1 MMISPLCVIEPQAKL
16 GNNVTVEPF
25 TKIYGDVEIGDDCW
39 IGPNVTIFD
48 GARIGKG
55 VKIFPGA
62 VISGIPQD
70 LKYKGE
76 KTTTIIGDYTTIREC
91 VTINK
96 GTAANWETKVGSHTL
111 LMAYSH
117 VAHDC
122 IVGNHCILAN
132 SATLAGHIT
141 VHDYAI
147 IGGLCAIH
155 QFVTIGAHTLI
166 SGGSLV
172 RKDVPPYTRAARE
185 PLAYV
190 GINSI
195 GLRRRSFPVDA
206 IKIIQDSY
214 RILFASGLSVSDAIQ
229 EIESEI
235 PGSEYKDQ
243 ILIFIK
249 TSKRGLMKGYM
260 GKDPDEE

>member
-1 MMISPLCVIEPQAKL
+1 MA
-16 GNNVTVEPF
+16 NAA
-25 TKIYGDVEIGDDCW
+25 
-39 IGPNVTIFD
+39 TI
-48 GARIGKG
+48 
-55 VKIFPGA
+55 
-62 VISGIPQD
+62 
-70 LKYKGE
+70 
-76 KTTTIIGDYTTIREC
+76 
-91 VTINK
+91 
-96 GTAANWETKVGSHTL
+96 
-111 LMAYSH
+111 
-117 VAHDC
+117 
-122 IVGNHCILAN
+122 
-132 SATLAGHIT
+132 AGHIT

-195 GLRRRSFPVDA
+195 GLRRRSFPIEA

-214 RILFASGLSVSDAIQ
+214 RILFASGLSVSEAIQ

-235 PGSEYKDQ
+235 PSSEYKNQ

-249 TSKRGLMKGYM
+249 SSKRGLMKGYM